1 MYNIKKAVSR
11 LNFAP
16 KIEEIEITD
25 IKNGLGVFTPRPG
38 RPVSFAALKANLKKA
53 GYTLASAEISVVG
66 TIGGDGSAYWI
77 EVEAGN
83 QRFDLVGENVNQT
96 LKELDAGSR
105 VEVTGEW
112 ETIERGAEKREIIR
126 PRVAQRLNSST
137 YKADPKVTGGK
148 RTHEPIVVSTAGG
161 FTKSSLFPAPV
172 RTTSPGLTVYK
183 GGALTPRYYFVR
195 QHLGGLDVS
204 RQALVVGLSYTP
216 TTTIQLE
223 AEIPFQ
229 RTAFEDGSQSG
240 SGSGL
245 GNVIIWGKY
254 RFYRELETWGD
265 RQAAFRFGLELP
277 TGKKGVVSEESLSAP
292 ELVRQQLGAT
302 NGGTAL
308 HGDVSYSQ
316 ARHRV
321 LYGANIEGT
330 LRSERNGFRMGH
342 ELRVNTDLE
351 YVLLPLKYRNPGKE
365 LFLIL
370 ETTFSYRDR
379 ARVGGREAPGS
390 SSSEFSLAP
399 ALQYTASPRLAL
411 EASYQFP
418 VVMNSGPL
426 VLRTERNF
434 LIGIRYLY

>member
-16 KIEEIEITD
+16 KIEEIRITD
-25 IKNGLGVFTPRPG
+25 IKRGLGVFTPKPG
-38 RPVSFAALKANLKKA
+38 KPVSFAALKANLKKA

-66 TIGGDGSAYWI
+66 TIGGDGSVYWI
-77 EVEAGN
+77 DAEAGN
-83 QRFDLVGENVNQT
+83 QRFELVGENVNQT
-96 LKELDAGSR
+96 LKGLDAGSR
-105 VEVTGEW
+105 IEVTGEW
-112 ETIERGAEKREIIR
+112 ETIERGAEKSETIR
-126 PRVAQRLNSST
+126 PRVEHRLSST
-137 YKADPKVTGGK
+137 NTADPSVVVRKE
-148 RTHEPIVVSTAGG
+148 THESIVVSTGGG

-172 RTTSPGLTVYK
+172 RTTSPGLTVYQ
-183 GGALTPRYYFVR
+183 GGAVTPRYYFIR
-195 QHLGGLDVS
+195 QHLGSLDVS

-216 TTTIQLE
+216 TATIQLE

-240 SGSGL
+240 SGIGL
-245 GNVIIWGKY
+245 GNVIVWGKH

-265 RQAAFRFGLELP
+265 RQAALRFGLELP
-277 TGKKGVVSEESLSAP
+277 TGKKAVVSEERLSAP

-302 NGGTAL
+302 SGGTAF
-308 HGDVSYSQ
+308 HADVSYSQ
-316 ARHRV
+316 ARHRL

-330 LRSERNGFRMGH
+330 VRSERNGFRMGH
-342 ELRVNTDLE
+342 EVRVNTDLE
-351 YVLLPLKYRNPGKE
+351 YVLLPFKYRNPGKE

-370 ETTFSYRDR
+370 ETTYSYRDR

-399 ALQYTASPRLAL
+399 ALQYTASPRLVV
-411 EASYQFP
+411 ETSYQFP

-426 VLRTERNF
+426 ILRMDKNF